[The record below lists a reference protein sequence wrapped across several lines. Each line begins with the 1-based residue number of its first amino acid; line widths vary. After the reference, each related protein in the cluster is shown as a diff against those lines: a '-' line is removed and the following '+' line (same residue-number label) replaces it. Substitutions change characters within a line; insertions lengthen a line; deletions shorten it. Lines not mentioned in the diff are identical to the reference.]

1 MGSAKRVGW
10 KQSTRFHLLKIKESR
25 SQRPEARGQRP
36 EARGQRPEARGQR
49 PEARGQRPEEEELLV
64 KCYWLWG
71 KSMKKLLFYLLSS
84 VSFSS
89 VSFRRKVLPEKFG
102 GFCVGFRVHLRA

>member
-25 SQRPEARGQRP
+25 SQRPEK
-36 EARGQRPEARGQR
+36 
-49 PEARGQRPEEEELLV
+49 EELLV
-64 KCYWLWG
+64 KCYGLWG

-89 VSFRRKVLPEKFG
+89 VSFRRKVLPAEIG
-102 GFCVGFRVHLRA
+102 GFRVGFGVYLRA

>member
-25 SQRPEARGQRP
+25 SQRPEK
-36 EARGQRPEARGQR
+36 
-49 PEARGQRPEEEELLV
+49 EELLV

-102 GFCVGFRVHLRA
+102 GFCVGFRVHLRT